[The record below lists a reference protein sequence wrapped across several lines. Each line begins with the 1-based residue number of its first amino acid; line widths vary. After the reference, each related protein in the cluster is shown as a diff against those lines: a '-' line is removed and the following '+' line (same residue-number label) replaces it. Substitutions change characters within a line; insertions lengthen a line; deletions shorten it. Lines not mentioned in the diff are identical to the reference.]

1 MRPRRPRHTRTAR
14 AGAADADATAARAAL
29 PPVDLERLSV
39 AGLSDAEVTARV
51 VAGLTNRVPP
61 STSRSF
67 ARILQANLFTLFNA
81 VVGGSFLL
89 LVALGYW
96 QDALFGFFV
105 IANVLIGVVQEY
117 RAKRTL
123 DRLALLSSPRARV
136 LRGGR
141 EVDIPRDEVVLDDTL
156 VLRAGDQL
164 PADAVILNGQGLE
177 IDESLLT
184 GEADPVLVAA
194 GREVLSASAVVGGHG
209 AARVVRVGPESY
221 ASRITAEARR
231 FTLVNSEVRNDI
243 NRIVQLISWAL
254 IPLIAI
260 VVNGQV
266 QARGGW
272 DSAFETGAWREAAL
286 ASVASIVST
295 VPQGLVF
302 MTSVAFAVGA
312 VKLARRQVLVQ
323 ELAAVEGLAR
333 VDIVCLDKT
342 GTLTEGGLVFDAIAP
357 VGTEDEPGR
366 DRALGWFGS
375 DPNANA
381 TAKALG
387 ARFPAEEGTAP
398 DQTIGFSS
406 SRKWSAA
413 SFDVGEMAGS
423 WVLGAPEMLAPDA
436 DVTSAVSVR
445 ASELAA
451 SGLRTLLLT
460 HTTRPMSATE
470 AAAESLPAGLR
481 PIAIVTFREK
491 IRPDAAGTLAYF
503 RKQGVGL
510 RIFSGDNPRTVAA
523 IAREIGLAGDA
534 FDAGDLP
541 AEPGALADVL
551 ATHDVFG
558 RVTPRDKKEMVIALQ
573 RAGHVVA
580 MTGDGINDVQALK
593 QADIGIA
600 MGSGAATAR
609 AVSRIVL
616 LDGRFDRLPRVLAE
630 GRQVIANIERLSK
643 LFLTKTVYAIV
654 FALVFGLLL
663 WPFPFLPRQ
672 LAIVDGL
679 TIGIPALF
687 LALMPNAR
695 RYEPGLLRRAL
706 HTCVPFGLSLS
717 LVVIGLAG
725 YTRLQ
730 GGYTESAAQSA
741 SVIALTLA
749 GLWVLNVLMR
759 PLQGFRVL
767 LLIAMHIGLV
777 VVFLPPLGDFL
788 ALSRPPTPLL
798 VAALVAAALGALL
811 VETVHQI
818 TTRRRRGGRGQP
830 SEDGLSG
837 RVMRP
842 MSSIE

>member
-1 MRPRRPRHTRTAR
+1 MRSTRQRHTRTAR
-14 AGAADADATAARAAL
+14 AGAADVDAAAARAAL
-29 PPVDLERLSV
+29 PSVDLGRLSV
-39 AGLSDAEVTARV
+39 AGLSDAEVALRV
-51 VAGLTNRVPP
+51 AAGLTNRVPFD
-61 STSRSF
+61 TSRSF
-67 ARILQANLFTLFNA
+67 ARILQANLLTLFNA

-89 LVALGYW
+89 LLVLGYW
-96 QDALFGFFV
+96 RDALFGFFV
-105 IANVLIGVVQEY
+105 IANVLIGVTQEF

-123 DRLALLSSPRARV
+123 DRLALLNSPRARV
-136 LRGGR
+136 LRGGA
-141 EVDIPRDEVVLDDTL
+141 ELDIPRDDVVLDDTL

-164 PADAVILNGQGLE
+164 PADAVILHGQSLE

-209 AARVVRVGPESY
+209 AARVVRIGSESY

-231 FTLVNSEVRNDI
+231 FTLVNSELRNEL
-243 NRIVQLISWAL
+243 NRVVKSISWAL
-254 IPLIAI
+254 IPISAV
-260 VVNGQV
+260 VVNGQI
-266 QARGGW
+266 QAQGGW
-272 DSAFETGAWREAAL
+272 GSAFRTGEWREAAL

-342 GTLTEGGLVFDAIAP
+342 GTLTEGGLVLDQVAP
-357 VGTEDEPGR
+357 VDDEHEPGWE
-366 DRALGWFGS
+366 RALGWFGA

-387 ARFPAEEGTAP
+387 TRYPAEMETTPAH
-398 DQTIGFSS
+398 TIGFSS

-413 SFDVGEMAGS
+413 SFDVGELAGS
-423 WVLGAPEMLAPDA
+423 WVLGAPEMLTPDSDA
-436 DVTSAVSVR
+436 GSDVSVR

-460 HTTRPMSATE
+460 HTTRPMSAGE

-481 PIAIVTFREK
+481 PVAIVTFREK
-491 IRPDAAGTLAYF
+491 IRPDAAQTLAYF
-503 RKQGVGL
+503 REQGVGL

-523 IAREIGLAGDA
+523 VATEVGLTGNP

-541 AEPGALADVL
+541 SDPGALAAVL
-551 ATHDVFG
+551 ETHDAFG
-558 RVTPRDKKEMVIALQ
+558 RVTPRHKKEMVIALQ

-580 MTGDGINDVQALK
+580 MTGDGINDVLALK

-609 AVSRIVL
+609 AVSRLIL
-616 LDGRFDRLPRVLAE
+616 LDGQFDRLPRVLAE
-630 GRQVIANIERLSK
+630 GRQVIANIELLSK
-643 LFLTKTVYAIV
+643 VFLTKTVYAIT
-654 FALVFGLLL
+654 FALVFGALL

-687 LALMPNAR
+687 LALMPNSR
-695 RYEPGLLRRAL
+695 RYHPGFLRRAVA
-706 HTCVPFGLSLS
+706 TCVPFGLTVS
-717 LVVIGLAG
+717 LVVIGVVG
-725 YTRLQ
+725 YARLQ
-730 GGYTESAAQSA
+730 GGYTAGDTQSA
-741 SVIALTLA
+741 SVIALTLV
-749 GLWVLNVLMR
+749 GLWVLNVLIR
-759 PLQGFRVL
+759 PLRGFRVL

-788 ALSRPPTPLL
+788 AISVPPAPLPT
-798 VAALVAAALGALL
+798 AAVVAAALGALL
-811 VETVHQI
+811 VEALHQF
-818 TTRRRRGGRGQP
+818 TKRRLATPPAP
-830 SEDGLSG
+830 SPRE
-837 RVMRP
+837 
-842 MSSIE
+842 